1 MDGSGGTVDAGRR
14 MPPGGARRVATG
26 AVLLA
31 LVVSAFEGTV
41 VTSAMPTITRELGG
55 DSLYSWVFSAFL
67 FASTVGV
74 LVSGKLADR
83 LGRKPVFFAGMG
95 LFLVGSALCGLATS
109 VPALVGFRVLQGLGA
124 GALQPTTLTISADLY
139 TLRERAAI
147 QGMFTGAWGAA
158 NALGPLIGG
167 WLVMHASWRWVFLVN
182 LPVGVLSALL
192 LHLSYRDPSRH
203 GATAL
208 DAWGPVLAGSTVA
221 LLLFALEPGAAQA
234 RGVCA
239 LGAVGMAALFV
250 WQQRRTAAPL
260 LPGALVMDRTVVSG
274 IAGGLFAGALLYT
287 LSAWVPLWMTERG
300 GYSPIGAGLALVP
313 MLLGWSV
320 GSTFGVKVL
329 VRGGMRASVG
339 LGFALAATGAGLLSV
354 AALRGWGVPATFAAL
369 ALVGMGVG
377 PAASSSL
384 LGPQSRAPW
393 QYRGIVTSTLYSM
406 RLLGGSLAV
415 AALSLA
421 RGHFAVQFAIA
432 AGLTALAALGMAL
445 GAPGLEG
452 NVTREG

>member
-1 MDGSGGTVDAGRR
+1 MDGSGVTAEAGSR
-14 MPPGGARRVATG
+14 MRPGGARRVATG

-55 DSLYSWVFSAFL
+55 DALYSWVFSAFL

-109 VPALVGFRVLQGLGA
+109 VPALVGFRVMQGLGA

-147 QGMFTGAWGAA
+147 QGLFTGAWGAA

-192 LHLSYRDPSRH
+192 LHLAYRDPPRH
-203 GATAL
+203 EGTKL
-208 DAWGPVLAGSTVA
+208 EPWGPVLAGSTVA

-234 RGVCA
+234 RGSGSYTHLRAHETCADLVC
-239 LGAVGMAALFV
+239 
-250 WQQRRTAAPL
+250 
-260 LPGALVMDRTVVSG
+260 
-274 IAGGLFAGALLYT
+274 
-287 LSAWVPLWMTERG
+287 
-300 GYSPIGAGLALVP
+300 
-313 MLLGWSV
+313 
-320 GSTFGVKVL
+320 
-329 VRGGMRASVG
+329 
-339 LGFALAATGAGLLSV
+339 
-354 AALRGWGVPATFAAL
+354 
-369 ALVGMGVG
+369 
-377 PAASSSL
+377 
-384 LGPQSRAPW
+384 
-393 QYRGIVTSTLYSM
+393 
-406 RLLGGSLAV
+406 
-415 AALSLA
+415 
-421 RGHFAVQFAIA
+421 
-432 AGLTALAALGMAL
+432 
-445 GAPGLEG
+445 
-452 NVTREG
+452 

>member
-1 MDGSGGTVDAGRR
+1 
-14 MPPGGARRVATG
+14 
-26 AVLLA
+26 

-55 DSLYSWVFSAFL
+55 DALYSWVFSAFL

-95 LFLVGSALCGLATS
+95 LFLLGSALCGLATS
-109 VPALVGFRVLQGLGA
+109 VPALVGFRVMQGLGA

-147 QGMFTGAWGAA
+147 QGLFTGAWGAA

-192 LHLSYRDPSRH
+192 LHLSYRDPPRH
-203 GATAL
+203 EGTTL
-208 DAWGPVLAGSTVA
+208 EPWGPVLAGSTVA

-234 RGVCA
+234 RGLCA
-239 LGAVGMAALFV
+239 LGAVVGTALFV
-250 WQQRRTAAPL
+250 WQQGRTSAPL
-260 LPGALVMDRTVVSG
+260 LPAVLVRDRTVVSG

-287 LSAWVPLWMTERG
+287 MSAWVPLWMTEQG
-300 GYSPIGAGLALVP
+300 GHSPIGAGLALVP

-329 VRGGMRASVG
+329 VRGGMRA
-339 LGFALAATGAGLLSV
+339 
-354 AALRGWGVPATFAAL
+354 
-369 ALVGMGVG
+369 
-377 PAASSSL
+377 
-384 LGPQSRAPW
+384 
-393 QYRGIVTSTLYSM
+393 
-406 RLLGGSLAV
+406 
-415 AALSLA
+415 
-421 RGHFAVQFAIA
+421 
-432 AGLTALAALGMAL
+432 
-445 GAPGLEG
+445 
-452 NVTREG
+452 

>member
-1 MDGSGGTVDAGRR
+1 MDGSGVTAEAGSR
-14 MPPGGARRVATG
+14 MRPGGARRVATG

-55 DSLYSWVFSAFL
+55 DALYSWVFSAFL

-109 VPALVGFRVLQGLGA
+109 VPALVGFRVMQGLGA

-147 QGMFTGAWGAA
+147 QGLFTGAWGAA

-192 LHLSYRDPSRH
+192 LHLAYRDPPRH
-203 GATAL
+203 EGTTL
-208 DAWGPVLAGSTVA
+208 ETWGPVLAGSTVA

-234 RGVCA
+234 RGLCA
-239 LGAVGMAALFV
+239 LGAVAGAALFV
-250 WQQRRTAAPL
+250 WQQKRTPAPL
-260 LPGALVMDRTVVSG
+260 LPAVLVRDRTVVSG

-287 LSAWVPLWMTERG
+287 MSAWVPLWMTEQG
-300 GYSPIGAGLALVP
+300 GHSPIGAGLALVP

-339 LGFALAATGAGLLSV
+339 LGFTLAATGAGLLSV
-354 AALRGWGVPATFAAL
+354 AALRGWGIPATFAAL

-421 RGHFAVQFAIA
+421 RGHFATQFAIA
-432 AGLTALAALGMAL
+432 AGLTAVAALGMAL